1 MTSILSG
8 GRPDS
13 VITLVLSFIGMAHYY
28 VGYMLGG
35 WDMAKHFL
43 LGTFKLLNSLFL
55 FPWFWYDAYSIIY
68 KKKFW
73 CPFSS
78 VDMLDPTRASDGIA
92 RSLVQSGG
100 APDTPIDASA
110 AIAKLLTTT
119 PAVVAPVTPLAAAA
133 EATTAATNVATTA
146 ATNVATEAVKT
157 VTEAT
162 TAATNVAITAATAT
176 NVAADAVKQAGGSI
190 DVTNHLFFY
199 LASAVI
205 AGLIG
210 YLGWQLYK
218 NYLGPKLRIIYKKFT
233 TKLEDVKLEGE
244 KITENFETGV
254 MEPLRK
260 KESEYTNKTFSPKNQ
275 QLAATTT
282 QSSSQSRDDQEQD
295 ATQDDD

>member
-1 MTSILSG
+1 MASILSG

-73 CPFSS
+73 CPFGS

-119 PAVVAPVTPLAAAA
+119 PAVAPIPAAVAPITPIAATPIVAAA
-133 EATTAATNVATTA
+133 EATTAATTAATEAVKTAATATNVATTA
-146 ATNVATEAVKT
+146 AT
-157 VTEAT
+157 AT
-162 TAATNVAITAATAT
+162 TA
-176 NVAADAVKQAGGSI
+176 AADAVKQAGGSI

-244 KITENFETGV
+244 KITESFETGV

-282 QSSSQSRDDQEQD
+282 PQLSSQSRDDQEQD
-295 ATQDDD
+295 AD